1 VYGGARRRPL
11 SRGVGYGETLLT
23 AAPPSRVH
31 YSIDELD
38 PRQWNAL
45 GGDRNPFL
53 RHEFLAALEHTHCI
67 GPGTG
72 WDPAYITVSDDAG
85 LAAATPAFIKSHSY
99 GEFVFDFAWAQA
111 YTRVG
116 RRYYPKLA
124 VAVPFTP
131 ATGPRLLVRPDLD
144 RAATAARLLK
154 EIESYASSRG
164 LSSVHALFLDEP
176 ARAVCADAG
185 WLIRRDC
192 QFHWTN
198 RGYASF
204 DGYLETFTADKRK
217 KAKRERRRVAE
228 AGIHFETLMGGALD
242 ERTLDTVYAF
252 HRDTFLRH
260 GHEPYLTRE
269 FFTQA
274 ARTLGDALM
283 VKLAMHGST
292 PVAAAIFFWSQDA
305 LFGRYWGAAADYNSL
320 HFETCY
326 HQGIEFCIE
335 HGIARFEPGTQG
347 EHKVSRGFE
356 PAITWSAH
364 YIPNRQFRNAIEEY
378 LEREGQAVD
387 AYAEEIQGHVPYR
400 GRRGTAC
407 DE

>member
-1 VYGGARRRPL
+1 MRSGAH
-11 SRGVGYGETLLT
+11 T
-23 AAPPSRVH
+23 
-31 YSIDELD
+31 SIDELD
-38 PRQWNAL
+38 PQQWNAL

-53 RHEFLAALEHTHCI
+53 RHEFFAALEHTGCVGVH
-67 GPGTG
+67 TG
-72 WDPAYITVSDDAG
+72 WEPSYVTLADNSG
-85 LAAATPAFIKSHSY
+85 LAAAAPAFSKSHSY

-116 RRYYPKLA
+116 RRYYPKLT
-124 VAVPFTP
+124 VGVPFTP
-131 ATGPRLLVRPDLD
+131 ATGPRLMVRPDLD
-144 RAATAARLLK
+144 RASVAARLLK
-154 EIESYASSRG
+154 QIEAHASSQG
-164 LSSVHALFLDEP
+164 MSSVHALFLDEP
-176 ARAVCADAG
+176 ARAACEAAG
-185 WLIRRDC
+185 WLMRRDC

-228 AGIHFETLMGGALD
+228 AGIHFETRVGSELD
-242 ERTLDTVYAF
+242 KQTLDAVYAF

-260 GHEPYLTRE
+260 GHEPYLTRA
-269 FFTQA
+269 FFTEA

-283 VKLAMHGST
+283 VKIAVHAGK
-292 PVAAAIFFWSQDA
+292 PVAAAIFFWCRDA

-335 HGIARFEPGTQG
+335 HGITRFEPGTQG

-364 YIPNRQFRNAIEEY
+364 HIPNRQFRNAIEEY
-378 LEREGQAVD
+378 LEREGVAVD

-400 GRRGTAC
+400 GRRAPTGT
-407 DE
+407 EPT

>member
-1 VYGGARRRPL
+1 VALPRARI
-11 SRGVGYGETLLT
+11 
-23 AAPPSRVH
+23 H
-31 YSIDELD
+31 HSIDELD

-53 RHEFLAALEHTHCI
+53 RHEFLAALEHTGCI
-67 GPGTG
+67 GRGTG
-72 WDPAYITVSDDAG
+72 WDPAYITITDEAG

-111 YTRVG
+111 YSRVG
-116 RRYYPKLA
+116 RQYYPKLT

-131 ATGPRLLVRPDLD
+131 ATGPRLLVRPGLEPVVMG
-144 RAATAARLLK
+144 ARLLK
-154 EIESYASSRG
+154 EIENFASRHS

-198 RGYASF
+198 REYPSF
-204 DGYLETFTADKRK
+204 EAYLQTFTAEKRK

-228 AGIHFETLMGGALD
+228 AGIHFQTLTGADLD
-242 ERTLDTVYAF
+242 SRTLDTVYAF

-260 GHEPYLTRE
+260 GHETYLTRE
-269 FFTQA
+269 FFTEV
-274 ARTLGDALM
+274 ARTLGDAFM
-283 VKLAMHGST
+283 VKLALHGKT
-292 PVAAAIFFWSQDA
+292 PVAAAIFFWCPEA

-335 HGIARFEPGTQG
+335 RGIARFEPGTQG

-356 PAITWSAH
+356 PTITWSAH
-364 YIPNRQFRNAIEEY
+364 YIANRQFRHAIEEY
-378 LEREGQAVD
+378 LQREGQAVD
-387 AYAEEIQGHVPYR
+387 AYAEEIQGHVPFR
-400 GRRGTAC
+400 DRRASM